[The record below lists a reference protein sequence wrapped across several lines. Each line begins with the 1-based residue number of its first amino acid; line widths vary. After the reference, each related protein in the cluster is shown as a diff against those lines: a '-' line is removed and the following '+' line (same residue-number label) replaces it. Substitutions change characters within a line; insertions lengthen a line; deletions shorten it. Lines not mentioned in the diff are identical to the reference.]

1 MKRLSPTL
9 LLLGAAAAAT
19 PEELALASEELQDG
33 TLDAEGLNIFRQHA
47 AQHPGDWRAHG
58 MLGQALAQK
67 GLPGALGALRTASKL
82 APGVGQLALALAET
96 LSAGSGEGVAEE
108 AVRAFRRALR
118 LTPALGSASVYTR
131 LGIALAGAELSA
143 EPAAVEETDEAVRAW
158 TTSVA
163 LDPRGVQTQIL
174 LARRLSHGSS
184 GAQRA
189 QATRAAKAAV
199 RLDPR
204 SASAYDA
211 LGGALLTA
219 RNASSLSSTKRN
231 ELVAAL
237 RTAIALREAAP
248 APSTPAGGRQAA
260 AVDDAAAPRCT
271 LGGTTRLTCTYDAS

>member
-204 SASAYDA
+204 SVRRPRRCVAHGAEREQPQLNQAERARRRSPHRHRPPR
-211 LGGALLTA
+211 GGT
-219 RNASSLSSTKRN
+219 RPEHTCGR
-231 ELVAAL
+231 
-237 RTAIALREAAP
+237 P
-248 APSTPAGGRQAA
+248 PGGRC
-260 AVDDAAAPRCT
+260 RRR
-271 LGGTTRLTCTYDAS
+271 GGS